1 MRAVAIAKKL
11 LAMVNISKMVYVKRL
26 TIFDTK
32 HCRAKKKILKQGI
45 EAPHTT
51 GVCMDFN

>member
-11 LAMVNISKMVYVKRL
+11 LALVNISKMVYVKRL
-26 TIFDTK
+26 TIFNTK

>member
-1 MRAVAIAKKL
+1 MRAVAKAKKL

-26 TIFDTK
+26 TIFSTK
-32 HCRAKKKILKQGI
+32 HCRAKKKIFKHSV

-51 GVCMDFN
+51 GVCMGFN